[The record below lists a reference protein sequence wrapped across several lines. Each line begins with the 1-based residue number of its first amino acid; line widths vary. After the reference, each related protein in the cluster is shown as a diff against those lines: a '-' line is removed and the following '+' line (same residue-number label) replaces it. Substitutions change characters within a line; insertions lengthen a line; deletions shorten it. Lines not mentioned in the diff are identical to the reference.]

1 MSTRRLCKMRELIG
15 PCSNCG
21 KDIYCLD
28 GFLDGV
34 YIDGELFCF
43 DCSEEEEEMAQK

>member
-1 MSTRRLCKMRELIG
+1 MPMLKVYRMRELIG

-21 KDIYCLD
+21 KDVYCRD

-34 YIDGELFCF
+34 YVDGELVCF
-43 DCSEEEEEMAQK
+43 DCQEEVEK

>member
-1 MSTRRLCKMRELIG
+1 MRELIG

-21 KDIYCLD
+21 KDIFCLD
-28 GFLDGV
+28 GFLNGV

>member
-1 MSTRRLCKMRELIG
+1 MLYSMRELIG

-21 KDIYCLD
+21 KDVYCRD

-34 YIDGELFCF
+34 YIDGELICR
-43 DCSEEEEEMAQK
+43 DCAEELEN